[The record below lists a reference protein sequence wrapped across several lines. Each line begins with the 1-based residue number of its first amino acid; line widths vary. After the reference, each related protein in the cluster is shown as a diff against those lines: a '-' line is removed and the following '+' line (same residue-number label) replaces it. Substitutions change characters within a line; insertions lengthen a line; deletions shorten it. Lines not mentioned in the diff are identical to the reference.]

1 MISQLRA
8 LLAVRVF
15 VANTLRRWKIDE
27 GLSKD

>member
-8 LLAVRVF
+8 LFGGSGV